1 MKKLLALLLAMVMIV
16 GMMAGCSKKKN
27 DATKT
32 DDAAKNAANQNAGTE
47 GTDAPTAPNPD
58 RVFGVGIGSVLDAP
72 EKLFDAEAAT
82 MLYISFTVTTDGK
95 DKTTE
100 YSVIRKEDG
109 TKLIYAVNGPGK
121 SKEAIYEIS
130 DTMTKFVKGSSKD
143 PFKLDDKTTAEDV
156 KNEFSAIYDHLMA
169 FTQCQDAFTG
179 IKYRKIADVTVS
191 CPTGAVYIYEALS
204 GDAAK
209 GLVCIDK
216 DTGMFVK
223 AVETET
229 GKTIVVNEFKTTDV
243 QIPEF
248 SKDATPPAEGETP
261 DADAENKTEETPE
274 TETEDKTEDATE
286 DKSEEEAEA

>member
-32 DDAAKNAANQNAGTE
+32 DDTAKNAANQNESNDETGAS
-47 GTDAPTAPNPD
+47 TAPNPD

-72 EKLFDAEAAT
+72 EKIFNAETAT

-100 YSVIRKEDG
+100 YSVVTKEDG

-121 SKEAIYEIS
+121 NKEAIYEIS
-130 DTMTKFVKGSSKD
+130 DTMTKFIKGSSKD
-143 PFKLDDKTTAEDV
+143 PFKPDDKTTAEDV
-156 KNEFSAIYDHLMA
+156 KNEFNAIYDHLLT

-179 IKYRKIADVTVS
+179 IKYRKVADVTVS

-204 GDAAK
+204 GDAPK

-248 SKDATPPAEGETP
+248 TKDVTPPADGETP
-261 DADAENKTEETPE
+261 EAGTETETEETPE

-286 DKSEEEAEA
+286 EEPKEDTAA